1 MTDKVNISS
10 IVSSQFPSFI
20 REDYEA
26 FVAFVKAY
34 YEFLQQD
41 YSTDLKTIRDIDTTL
56 DEYVK
61 HFKSEY
67 ASNIPFTLANERFV
81 LSNIKDLNLAK
92 GSEQSYRLL
101 FRLLFDKEIT
111 IGYPG
116 QQMLRA
122 SDGRWEQ
129 KVSIFVGVVSP
140 THEQVVTGNKNIDKI
155 VNNVVEITTS
165 TGPIKTLVYS
175 YKNLQLNIDGR
186 DVYELSIDRRFFGN
200 IAIDDRVTLG
210 GDFIARIVPT
220 IAKFNVVQSGKNFR
234 VGELYEIGTT
244 GTILKIVETD
254 IYGAIVFA
262 QIIKYDMDTKFT
274 DDFIYELISKTDLAK
289 QLAIPHFSITVPGAD
304 GTGGTP
310 GISASKDVGLS
321 DATDGFTDEGAINSF
336 DYNVE
341 GTSTGFGTI
350 TTLTSSVDIAGT
362 STSFL
367 SQLCD
372 GTAWVA
378 NSLVTVGQLIYS
390 STNLYVVTKNGTT
403 HASVAPIHAGT
414 TTTLSSVTITGTE
427 GQFSC
432 SSTTLEVGNTI
443 SISGDIGGTGSISE
457 YDNPSVYH
465 IIATDGSTTFTLS
478 LYRDGPPIITTI
490 GTPTGVTYT
499 KNDTIALNGTAE
511 FMYDGKVGSGKI
523 IKTDA
528 GVIVG
533 IVKSVTDDLTLTLTT
548 NANVSVST
556 SAYTIDTPTA
566 LDGTYSGK
574 IFRTWLNEPVTE
586 KIDTSLLAYI
596 NFSLGGVSKYP
607 GFYTSNN
614 GFLDD
619 AMFIQDSKFY
629 QIYSY
634 LLTID
639 EKLDTYKSAVKTLLH
654 PSGVALFGEYPIINE
669 LDLSTELEST
679 LKSLIIILKDSMSV
693 QDRKDHFDVAKAL
706 PADLISLGVVQTY
719 HLDRAVTVDTLDPLV
734 DGTTNLFGKSVSD
747 AVEFTDDSRIFDLI
761 KGLSDAPEVTDTEKY
776 FHIEKSLDGL
786 DSISLDVVQT
796 YHLDRAVTVD
806 TLDPLSDE
814 TTNLF
819 GKIVSDTIEFTDD
832 SRIFD
837 LIKGL
842 SDTQGVVDTE
852 KYLHIEKSLD
862 GSDSISLSHPPVV
875 KDLTKYMTE
884 DEQII
889 ADSGILYL
897 NPYLVDMTTFADT
910 PGGDYMDGGRRTF

>member
-92 GSEQSYRLL
+92 GSDQSYRLL
-101 FRLLFDKEIT
+101 FRLLFDKEIA

-129 KVSIFVGVVSP
+129 KVSIFVGIVA
-140 THEQVVTGNKNIDKI
+140 GNVDKI
-155 VNNVVEITTS
+155 VNNVVDIVTS

-200 IAIDDRVTLG
+200 IAIDDRVTLD

-321 DATDGFTDEGAINSF
+321 DATDGFTDEGMINSF
-336 DYNVE
+336 DYNV
-341 GTSTGFGTI
+341 
-350 TTLTSSVDIAGT
+350 D
-362 STSFL
+362 
-367 SQLCD
+367 
-372 GTAWVA
+372 
-378 NSLVTVGQLIYS
+378 
-390 STNLYVVTKNGTT
+390 
-403 HASVAPIHAGT
+403 
-414 TTTLSSVTITGTE
+414 
-427 GQFSC
+427 
-432 SSTTLEVGNTI
+432 
-443 SISGDIGGTGSISE
+443 
-457 YDNPSVYH
+457 
-465 IIATDGSTTFTLS
+465 
-478 LYRDGPPIITTI
+478 
-490 GTPTGVTYT
+490 
-499 KNDTIALNGTAE
+499 
-511 FMYDGKVGSGKI
+511 
-523 IKTDA
+523 
-528 GVIVG
+528 VIP
-533 IVKSVTDDLTLTLTT
+533 
-548 NANVSVST
+548 A
-556 SAYTIDTPTA
+556 A

-654 PSGVALFGEYPIINE
+654 PSGVALFGEYSIINE